1 MGGKSLTC
9 LNLTSSDFRPIGEQ
23 EVMALSS
30 AVKTHDELVCRISS
44 MEPMMEW
51 YGVVVCVSEVKQDNM
66 GQYLVFNTAY
76 DIPYDSEALMQR
88 MFDLSL
94 THKIVSVLEDIG
106 WIYVMESKDGTTN
119 IDSEVM
125 AALEKKVCGKA
136 KTLMEELSNVEV
148 EL

>member
-1 MGGKSLTC
+1 MGRKSMTC
-9 LNLTSSDFRPIGEQ
+9 LNLTSTDFRLIGEQ
-23 EVMALSS
+23 EVVALSNP
-30 AVKTHDELVCRISS
+30 VTTQDELVCRISS
-44 MEPMMEW
+44 MEPMIEW

-76 DIPYDSEALMQR
+76 DLPCDSEALMQR

-94 THKIVSVLEDIG
+94 THNIVSVLEGIG

-136 KTLMEELSNVEV
+136 KTLAEELYNVEV
-148 EL
+148 DL

>member
-1 MGGKSLTC
+1 MGRKSVTC
-9 LNLTSSDFRPIGEQ
+9 LNLTSSDFRPIGQQ
-23 EVMALSS
+23 EVVALS
-30 AVKTHDELVCRISS
+30 KPITTQDELVCRISS
-44 MEPMMEW
+44 MEPMIEW

-94 THKIVSVLEDIG
+94 THNIVSVLEGIG

-119 IDSEVM
+119 IDSDVM

-136 KTLMEELSNVEV
+136 KTLMEELSDMEV
-148 EL
+148 EI